1 MTTNP
6 ITARPKSLVL
16 ILGAGA
22 SCEVGL
28 PSGAELKSAIT
39 TNLNFNT
46 DGISENSGGNGKVLE
61 AFNKIERKNKSDRI
75 NIEPYLKASRQIVN
89 AMPQAP
95 SIDNFIN
102 SHRDSKLIAQ
112 CGKIAISASILEAE
126 KHSFLYFDT
135 SNSYNR
141 LEFSNISQTWFNSFF
156 QLLTQNCQ
164 FHDLA
169 NRFSEVAVVSFNYD
183 RCLEHFLFESIKN
196 YYSANSNDA
205 ANLVSQLTIYHP
217 YGTVGNLP
225 WSNPE
230 SSNSSNISFGATPNA
245 EQLILSAN
253 GIRTFTEGTDKSA
266 TNISELRT
274 TVRSADKVV
283 YLGFA
288 FHQLNLQL
296 LFGYPDLKP
305 KMEMSIFEKRNPA
318 SSMVNNMVYG
328 TAYQISES
336 DASVIAKEIARMGK
350 YIPNQINLRT
360 DLTAVKL
367 LGEYSRSLAL

>member
-1 MTTNP
+1 
-6 ITARPKSLVL
+6 
-16 ILGAGA
+16 
-22 SCEVGL
+22 
-28 PSGAELKSAIT
+28 
-39 TNLNFNT
+39 
-46 DGISENSGGNGKVLE
+46 VLE

-102 SHRDSKLIAQ
+102 SHRDNKLIAQ

-225 WSNPE
+225 WSNP
-230 SSNSSNISFGATPNA
+230 
-245 EQLILSAN
+245 
-253 GIRTFTEGTDKSA
+253 
-266 TNISELRT
+266 
-274 TVRSADKVV
+274 
-283 YLGFA
+283 
-288 FHQLNLQL
+288 
-296 LFGYPDLKP
+296 
-305 KMEMSIFEKRNPA
+305 
-318 SSMVNNMVYG
+318 
-328 TAYQISES
+328 
-336 DASVIAKEIARMGK
+336 
-350 YIPNQINLRT
+350 
-360 DLTAVKL
+360 
-367 LGEYSRSLAL
+367 